1 MSIILLFEQK
11 VELRWSP
18 LIQLMRGDFFMTN
31 TFTQHAFDTF
41 QIDGLEPRMEA
52 IRERI
57 QPVFRDIGQEVAPD
71 LTVATAED
79 VHVHIA
85 QHARRKVNPP
95 KDTWMAFSPD
105 KRGYKKHPH
114 FQVGLFDDHLFIWL
128 AYIYELPNKQQY
140 ASKLLQHTE
149 LLTSLP
155 DDFVVSYDHMKKDA
169 VSVHET
175 DIEKGLQR
183 FHDVKKAE
191 FLVGRHIPAE
201 QVHHLSREELLDMIR
216 NTYSH
221 LVPLY
226 KTIK

>member
-1 MSIILLFEQK
+1 
-11 VELRWSP
+11 
-18 LIQLMRGDFFMTN
+18 MTN
-31 TFTQHAFDTF
+31 TFTQYAFDTF
-41 QIDGLEPRMEA
+41 HIDGLDSRMHA

-57 QPVFRDIGQEVAPD
+57 QPIFRDIGQEITPD
-71 LTVATAED
+71 LTVAIEED
-79 VHVHIA
+79 MHVHIA

-95 KDTWMAFSPD
+95 QDTWMAFSPD

-128 AYIYELPNKQQY
+128 AYIYELPNKQHY
-140 ASKLLQHTE
+140 ASKLLNHTD
-149 LLTSLP
+149 LLTTLP
-155 DDFVVSYDHMKKDA
+155 EDFVISYDHMKKDA
-169 VSVHET
+169 VPVHET
-175 DIEKGLQR
+175 DIHSGLER

-191 FLVGRHIPAE
+191 FLVGRHISAQ
-201 QVHHLSREELLDMIR
+201 QVSELTREELLDVIR

>member
-1 MSIILLFEQK
+1 
-11 VELRWSP
+11 
-18 LIQLMRGDFFMTN
+18 MTK

-41 QIDGLEPRMEA
+41 HIDGLDSRMSA

-57 QPVFRDIGQEVAPD
+57 QPIFRDIGHEVAPD
-71 LTVATAED
+71 LIMAIEED
-79 VHVHIA
+79 MHVHIA

-95 KDTWMAFSPD
+95 QDTWMAFSPD

-140 ASKLLQHTE
+140 ASQLLEHTD
-149 LLTSLP
+149 LLTKLP
-155 DDFVVSYDHMKKDA
+155 KDFVISYDHMKKDA
-169 VSVHET
+169 VLVHET
-175 DIEKGLQR
+175 DIQSGLKR

-191 FLVGRHIPAE
+191 FLVGRHISAQ
-201 QVHHLSREELLDMIR
+201 QVGELTREELLDVIR

>member
-1 MSIILLFEQK
+1 
-11 VELRWSP
+11 
-18 LIQLMRGDFFMTN
+18 MTN
-31 TFTQHAFDTF
+31 TFTQDAFDTF
-41 QIDGLEPRMEA
+41 HIDGLDSRMKA

-71 LTVATAED
+71 LTVATQEE

-95 KDTWMAFSPD
+95 NDTWMAFSPD

-140 ASKLLQHTE
+140 ASKLLQQTK
-149 LLTSLP
+149 LLTTLP

-175 DIEKGLQR
+175 DLHVGLTR

-201 QVHHLSREELLDMIR
+201 KVSQLTREELLEVIR